1 MKFKNS
7 LINCYK
13 KLSPI
18 GKLLILTGFFLII
31 IIFFKYIEE
40 KKNRENFEN
49 NKSDQNEK
57 IVFKDG
63 NNIYDDFY
71 AEIYDHLVFNNLKNN
86 YEISSIIDVTNIN
99 KDSNV
104 VDIGSGTGHHIKE
117 FADKGINAVG
127 IDISPAMI
135 KVAKLNYPKLNF
147 KVGDALDAKLFQ
159 LSSFTHITCF
169 YFTFYYF
176 KDKTAFFHNC
186 MDWLKPGGYL
196 ILHLVNRETFDPILP
211 PGNPLLMVS
220 PQKYAKERI
229 THTKV
234 TFTNF
239 VYKSEFNLNATQNL
253 ATFDEKFNFNNG
265 KIRKQ
270 QHKFYMQDIA
280 VIANTAQENGFILKE
295 KINLIKCA
303 YDNQFLYIFVKPG

>member
-1 MKFKNS
+1 
-7 LINCYK
+7 
-13 KLSPI
+13 
-18 GKLLILTGFFLII
+18 
-31 IIFFKYIEE
+31 
-40 KKNRENFEN
+40 
-49 NKSDQNEK
+49 
-57 IVFKDG
+57 
-63 NNIYDDFY
+63 
-71 AEIYDHLVFNNLKNN
+71 
-86 YEISSIIDVTNIN
+86 
-99 KDSNV
+99 
-104 VDIGSGTGHHIKE
+104 
-117 FADKGINAVG
+117 
-127 IDISPAMI
+127 
-135 KVAKLNYPKLNF
+135 
-147 KVGDALDAKLFQ
+147 
-159 LSSFTHITCF
+159 
-169 YFTFYYF
+169 
-176 KDKTAFFHNC
+176 
-186 MDWLKPGGYL
+186 
-196 ILHLVNRETFDPILP
+196 
-211 PGNPLLMVS
+211 MVS